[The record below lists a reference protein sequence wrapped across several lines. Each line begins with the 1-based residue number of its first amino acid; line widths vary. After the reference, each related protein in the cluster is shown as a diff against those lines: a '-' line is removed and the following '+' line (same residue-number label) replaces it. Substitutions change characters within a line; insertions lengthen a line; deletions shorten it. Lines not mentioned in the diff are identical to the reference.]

1 MLTNYLKIAFRNL
14 WRERAYTAINLSGL
28 AIGMACA
35 LLAILFVRDEL
46 SYDQFHVKAPQLYR
60 LTTTVTNSEGA
71 QKYLGASGQV
81 QGPAFK
87 AAIPEVTDYARVL
100 GVNFNVIGKEKS
112 LGLQGLFADASF
124 PNLFTFPLLHGDWSS
139 ALTNPNSIVITEEI
153 ARKFFGKTEVVG
165 ELLKVEDG
173 DHLEPFVITGVT
185 EKLPANSSIQFELLL
200 PFQWLNDKFND
211 TNWLN
216 QYLSTFLLLH
226 PDAEPQRTEDK
237 FVSIFQA
244 NAREQLQ
251 EAQKN
256 EGQNPRYSFGLQPIA
271 DLHLNRAG
279 LDLEQ
284 GDGIESGVT
293 TSSTLT
299 YSYILLGIVGLI
311 LLMAC
316 VNFINLS
323 LAGAMKRAKEIGIRK
338 VVGSSRRQ
346 VIGQFMAETTL
357 LCLLALVLACVLCAV
372 ALPIFNQL
380 ADKELSFSFLDN
392 SSLIL
397 GGFGLLGACVLATG
411 LYPAVVLS
419 VYNPTQVLYNR
430 GQLNTRNWFGK
441 GLTVAQF
448 VLAIGLVAATLVYFR
463 QMNFMT
469 HKELGY
475 DPTNIIRVKVP
486 PRNDRAELVAQ
497 FRQKLQRYPVFGEVA
512 MATDNSL
519 PVLSESPITIGDR
532 EVKYVYTRADYEY
545 LPLLDLQLTA
555 GRNFSTDFGT
565 DPTRSAIV
573 NESFVKAAGWADP
586 IGKQFTEN
594 WIGENR
600 KLTVVGVVKD
610 YHYGSLRYKIQPQ
623 VMTLTSAELVWI
635 KYAKGQRVQALT
647 RLQDVFQKQFGDY
660 AFQYSFLSDDNANLY
675 QNDRRWQQ
683 IIQYAAVLSI
693 LICSIGL
700 FGLARMAANQRTK
713 EIGVRKV
720 LGASVAS
727 IVALLSKDF
736 LKLVLIAIIIASPL
750 AWYALTE
757 WLADFA
763 YKIDIEWW
771 YFALAGGL
779 AVGVALLTVSYQS
792 VKAALMNPVESLR
805 SE

>member
-1 MLTNYLKIAFRNL
+1 MLTNYLKIALRNL

-28 AIGMACA
+28 AVGMACA

-46 SYDQFHVKAPQLYR
+46 SYDQFHAKTPQLYR
-60 LTTTVTNSEGA
+60 LTTTVTNTEGV

-87 AAIPEVTDYARVL
+87 AAIPEVADYARVL
-100 GVNFNVIGKEKS
+100 GVHFNVIGKEKS
-112 LGLQGLFADASF
+112 LALQGLFADASF
-124 PNLFTFPLLHGDWSS
+124 PDLFTFPLLHGDWQT
-139 ALTNPNSIVITEEI
+139 ALTDPNSIVITEEI

-185 EKLPANSSIQFELLL
+185 QKLPANSSIQFELLL
-200 PFQWLNDKFND
+200 PFQWLSDKFDD

-226 PDAEPQRTEDK
+226 PDADPQRTQAK
-237 FVSIFQA
+237 FASVFEA

-251 EAQKN
+251 ETQEI
-256 EGQNPRYSFGLQPIA
+256 EGQNPKYSFGLQPIT
-271 DLHLNRAG
+271 DLHLNRVG
-279 LDLEQ
+279 LDAEQ
-284 GDGIESGVT
+284 GSSIESGVA
-293 TSSTLT
+293 SGSTLT
-299 YSYILLGIVGLI
+299 YSYVLLSIVGLI

-316 VNFINLS
+316 VNFVNLS

-346 VIGQFMAETTL
+346 VVGQFMAETTL
-357 LCLLALVLACVLCAV
+357 LCLLALLLACVFCAT
-372 ALPIFNQL
+372 ALSIFNRL
-380 ADKELSFSFLDN
+380 ADKELAFSILND
-392 SSLIL
+392 STLIL
-397 GGFGLLGACVLATG
+397 GGVGLLGLCVLATG

-441 GLTVAQF
+441 GLTVAQL
-448 VLAIGLVAATLVYFR
+448 VLAIGLVAATLGYFR

-469 HKELGY
+469 QKELGY
-475 DPTNIIRVKVP
+475 DPTSIIRVKVP
-486 PRNDRAELVAQ
+486 PRNDRAERVTQ
-497 FRQKLQRYPVFGEVA
+497 FRQKLQRYPVFKQVA
-512 MATDNSL
+512 LASDNSL
-519 PVLSESPITIGDR
+519 PKLSESPVKLDTR
-532 EVKYVYTRADYEY
+532 EVDYVYTRADYEF
-545 LPLLDLQLTA
+545 LPLLDLELTA
-555 GRNFSTDFGT
+555 GRNFSTDFGA
-565 DPTRSAIV
+565 DPAHSAIV

-594 WIGENR
+594 WVGENQ
-600 KLTVVGVVKD
+600 KLTVVGVLKD
-610 YHYGSLRYKIQPQ
+610 YHYGSLRHKILPQ
-623 VMTLTSAELVWI
+623 ILTLKAGDIVWI
-635 KYAKGQRVQALT
+635 KYEKGQRIQALT
-647 RLQDVFQKQFGDY
+647 RLQEIFQKQFGNY

-675 QNDRRWQQ
+675 QNERRWQQ
-683 IIQYAAVLSI
+683 IILYVAGLSL
-693 LICSIGL
+693 LICCIGL

-713 EIGVRKV
+713 EIGIRKV

-736 LKLVLIAIIIASPL
+736 LKLVLVAIIIASPI
-750 AWYALTE
+750 AWYFMDR

-779 AVGVALLTVSYQS
+779 AVGIALLTVSLQS
-792 VKAALMNPVESLR
+792 VKAALANPVESLR